1 MAAPVEARGG
11 EVRVGAPVRE
21 IVVDPASG
29 RVQKLRLGDGSEVV
43 ADAYVSAAPVD
54 ISLGVLTI
62 SDRASAGAYDDLSGP
77 EIVACMSE
85 YAEKAGGGG
94 WRLHAVFNP
103 ADLPQ
108 GFTAEQVRA
117 HRGAGG
123 SRWLFLTSHVHATCG
138 LRVIACGGSQDD

>member
-1 MAAPVEARGG
+1 MEAPIRREQVHADEDGKLHLYLDAPSTPRGRPAAAQAIRNEANLPGLEVEGSLSVVKLPQALEMEIPVM
-11 EVRVGAPVRE
+11 
-21 IVVDPASG
+21 
-29 RVQKLRLGDGSEVV
+29 RLHRRWTG
-43 ADAYVSAAPVD
+43 
-54 ISLGVLTI
+54 
-62 SDRASAGAYDDLSGP
+62 
-77 EIVACMSE
+77 CC
-85 YAEKAGGGG
+85 GGG